1 MDTTYIILI
10 TCVLCVGA
18 LLIWLRWR
26 HQSTQRIEE
35 QPMEVT
41 TSEPRAIRSPLEG
54 VSFEDALAV
63 TPMWNGIQKS
73 SEELLVRQ
81 FADHLGD
88 GMIATTNAVRF
99 VQQTGE
105 YVVEFSDRGK
115 QLLQVGKATLMRSK
129 DTGRMV
135 PTLLDVNGKII
146 ENAREVGK
154 LKAVAGKMA
163 SLTSFV
169 VGAAHI
175 ISGADVAKTVRIVGR
190 DVKFLIEGRKNEHLG
205 EFEAAFRTAKL
216 RLGQAPSEAN
226 TAQLRGVMHK
236 TAALR
241 AMWRR
246 DLETKL
252 KNIQNPK
259 DSSFLKRLF
268 SRQRSTDR
276 RLASDIL
283 PLFDDIELIEASLVL
298 EIGIAQMIGDAE
310 PLFLHVLPD
319 ELKLL
324 RQTSNLL
331 SEKAGY
337 IASADTQ
344 VASVNDALS
353 QLIDRLSNFVP
364 RDRIPNG
371 VALIEQKGNLVK
383 IRIAE
388 E

>member
-1 MDTTYIILI
+1 METIYIILI
-10 TCVLCVGA
+10 VGALCVGA
-18 LLIWLRWR
+18 LLIWLHWR
-26 HQSTQRIEE
+26 HQSTQPIGE
-35 QPMEVT
+35 QSMEVT
-41 TSEPRAIRSPLEG
+41 TTEPRAIRSPLEG

-63 TPMWNGIQKS
+63 TSMWNGIQKS

-88 GMIATTNAVRF
+88 GMIATTNAFRF

-105 YVVEFSDRGK
+105 YVVEFSDKGK
-115 QLLQVGKATLMRSK
+115 QLLQVGKASLMRSK

-163 SLTSFV
+163 SLSSFV

-205 EFEAAFRTAKL
+205 DFEAAFRTAKL

-226 TAQLRGVMHK
+226 TSQLRGVMHK

-241 AMWRR
+241 ATWRR

-252 KNIQNPK
+252 KNIKNPK
-259 DSSFLKRLF
+259 HSGFLKRLF

-283 PLFDDIELIEASLVL
+283 PLFEDIQLIEASLVL
-298 EIGIAQMIGDAE
+298 EIGIAQMVGDAE
-310 PLFLHVLPD
+310 TLFLHVLPD
-319 ELKLL
+319 ELKLM

-337 IASADTQ
+337 ITSADNQ
-344 VASVNDALS
+344 VASVSDVLS
-353 QLIDRLSNFVP
+353 QLIDRLSSFIPGEPVP
-364 RDRIPNG
+364 DG
-371 VALIEQKGNLVK
+371 VALVKQKV
-383 IRIAE
+383 IS
-388 E
+388 